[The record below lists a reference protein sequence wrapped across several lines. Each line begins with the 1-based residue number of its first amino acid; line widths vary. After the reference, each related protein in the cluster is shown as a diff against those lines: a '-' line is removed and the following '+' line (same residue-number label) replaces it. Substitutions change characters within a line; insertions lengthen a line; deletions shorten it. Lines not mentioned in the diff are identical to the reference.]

1 MAQKSDEVRSMKKV
15 FTLMVFL
22 MTALCT
28 FGQVFTDDLHVTSG
42 AGRTTDYAQKEVE
55 LTKVSDD
62 VYKFTFRKL
71 APMEYKTFGD
81 FVVEDV
87 TATVDAAGEMTFST
101 ASTEGTWTNVT
112 STAAIGGVSEGSK
125 SSISAFTATLSAD
138 KSKLIVDLTFM
149 TLGSDVNVVFGKEYT
164 DPTAINTLT
173 TADDNKYVAIYTL
186 GGVRMQNLQRGIN
199 IVRTASGKVKKVLV
213 K

>member
-1 MAQKSDEVRSMKKV
+1 MKKV

-112 STAAIGGVSEGSK
+112 STAAIGGVTEGSK
-125 SSISAFTATLSAD
+125 SLISAFTATLSAD

-149 TLGSDVNVVFGKEYT
+149 TMGSDVDVVFGKKI
-164 DPTAINTLT
+164 DTAINTVNA
-173 TADDNKYVAIYTL
+173 ADDNRYVEIYNL
-186 GGVRMQNLQRGIN
+186 GGVRMQRLQRGIN
-199 IVRTASGKVKKVLV
+199 IVRTANGKVKKLLA

>member
-1 MAQKSDEVRSMKKV
+1 MKKV

-87 TATVDAAGEMTFST
+87 TATVDAAGKMTFST

-112 STAAIGGVSEGSK
+112 STAAIGGVTEGSK

-149 TLGSDVNVVFGKEYT
+149 TMGSDVNVVFGKEYT

>member
-1 MAQKSDEVRSMKKV
+1 MKKV

-71 APMEYKTFGD
+71 APMEYKIFGD

-112 STAAIGGVSEGSK
+112 STAAIGGVKEGSK

-149 TLGSDVNVVFGKEYT
+149 TMGSDVDVVFGKKI
-164 DPTAINTLT
+164 DTAINTVNA
-173 TADDNKYVAIYTL
+173 ADDNRYVEIYNL
-186 GGVRMQNLQRGIN
+186 GGVRMQRLQRGIN
-199 IVRTASGKVKKVLV
+199 IVRTANGKVKKLLV

>member
-1 MAQKSDEVRSMKKV
+1 MKKV

-28 FGQVFTDDLHVTSG
+28 FGQVFTDNLHVTSG

-71 APMEYKTFGD
+71 APMEYKPFGD

-112 STAAIGGVSEGSK
+112 STAAIGGVTEGSK

-149 TLGSDVNVVFGKEYT
+149 TLGSDVNVVFGKKV
-164 DPTAINTLT
+164 DTAINTVNA
-173 TADDNKYVAIYTL
+173 ADDNRYVEIYNL
-186 GGVRMQNLQRGIN
+186 GGVRMQRLQRGIN
-199 IVRTASGKVKKVLV
+199 IVRTANGKVKKLLV

>member
-1 MAQKSDEVRSMKKV
+1 MKKV

-112 STAAIGGVSEGSK
+112 STAAIGGVTEGCK

-138 KSKLIVDLTFM
+138 KSKLIVDFTFM

-173 TADDNKYVAIYTL
+173 IADDNKYVAIYTL
-186 GGVRMQNLQRGIN
+186 GGVRMQRLQRGIN

>member
-1 MAQKSDEVRSMKKV
+1 MKKV

-81 FVVEDV
+81 FVVDDV

-112 STAAIGGVSEGSK
+112 STAAIGGVTEGSK
-125 SSISAFTATLSAD
+125 SLISAFTATLSAD

-149 TLGSDVNVVFGKEYT
+149 TMGSDVDVVFGKKI
-164 DPTAINTLT
+164 DTAINTVNA
-173 TADDNKYVAIYTL
+173 ADDNRYVEIYNL
-186 GGVRMQNLQRGIN
+186 GGVRMQRLQRGIN
-199 IVRTASGKVKKVLV
+199 IVRTANGKVKKLLV

>member
-1 MAQKSDEVRSMKKV
+1 MKKV

-138 KSKLIVDLTFM
+138 KSKLIVDFTFM

-173 TADDNKYVAIYTL
+173 TDDDNKYVAIYTL

>member
-1 MAQKSDEVRSMKKV
+1 MKKV

-112 STAAIGGVSEGSK
+112 GTAAIGGVTEGSK
-125 SSISAFTATLSAD
+125 SLISAFTATLSAD
-138 KSKLIVDLTFM
+138 KTKLIVDLTFM
-149 TLGSDVNVVFGKEYT
+149 TMGSDVNVVFGKEYT

>member
-1 MAQKSDEVRSMKKV
+1 MKKV

-42 AGRTTDYAQKEVE
+42 AGRTTDYTQKEVE

-138 KSKLIVDLTFM
+138 KTKLIVDLTFM
-149 TLGSDVNVVFGKEYT
+149 TMGSDVNVVFGKEYT

-173 TADDNKYVAIYTL
+173 TVDDNKYVAIYTL

>member
-1 MAQKSDEVRSMKKV
+1 MKKV

-22 MTALCT
+22 MSALCT

-164 DPTAINTLT
+164 DPTAINTLI

-186 GGVRMQNLQRGIN
+186 GGVRMQRLQRGIN
-199 IVRTASGKVKKVLV
+199 IVRTANGKVKKLLV

>member
-1 MAQKSDEVRSMKKV
+1 MKKV

-42 AGRTTDYAQKEVE
+42 AGRTTDYTQKEVE

-87 TATVDAAGEMTFST
+87 TATVDAVGEMTFST

-112 STAAIGGVSEGSK
+112 STAAIGGVTEGSK

-138 KSKLIVDLTFM
+138 KTKLIVDLTFM
-149 TLGSDVNVVFGKEYT
+149 TMGSDVNVVFGKEYT

>member
-1 MAQKSDEVRSMKKV
+1 MKKV

-112 STAAIGGVSEGSK
+112 STAAIGGVTEGSK
-125 SSISAFTATLSAD
+125 SLISAFTATLSAD

-149 TLGSDVNVVFGKEYT
+149 TMGSDVNVVFGKEYT
-164 DPTAINTLT
+164 DPTAINTLP

-199 IVRTASGKVKKVLV
+199 FVRTASGKVKKVLV

>member
-1 MAQKSDEVRSMKKV
+1 MKKV

-164 DPTAINTLT
+164 DPTAINTLI

-186 GGVRMQNLQRGIN
+186 GGVRMQRLQRGIN
-199 IVRTASGKVKKVLV
+199 IVRTANGKVKKLLV

>member
-1 MAQKSDEVRSMKKV
+1 MKKV

-112 STAAIGGVSEGSK
+112 STAAIGGVTEGSK
-125 SSISAFTATLSAD
+125 SQLNSFTATLSAD
-138 KSKLIVDLTFM
+138 KSKLIVEFSFM
-149 TLGSDVNVVFGKEYT
+149 TMGSDVNVVFGKKV
-164 DPTAINTLT
+164 DTAINTVNA
-173 TADDNKYVAIYTL
+173 ADDNRYVEIYNL
-186 GGVRMQNLQRGIN
+186 GGVRMQRLQRGIN
-199 IVRTASGKVKKVLV
+199 IVRTANGKVKKLLV

>member
-1 MAQKSDEVRSMKKV
+1 MKKV

-42 AGRTTDYAQKEVE
+42 AGRTTDYTQKEVE

-87 TATVDAAGEMTFST
+87 TATVDAAGAMTFST
-101 ASTEGTWTNVT
+101 ASTDGTWTNVT
-112 STAAIGGVSEGSK
+112 GTAAIGGVTEGSK

-138 KSKLIVDLTFM
+138 KTKLIVDLTFM

-173 TADDNKYVAIYTL
+173 TADDNRYVEIYNL
-186 GGVRMQNLQRGIN
+186 GGVRMQRLQRGIN

>member
-1 MAQKSDEVRSMKKV
+1 MKKV

-42 AGRTTDYAQKEVE
+42 AGRTTDYTQKEVE

-87 TATVDAAGEMTFST
+87 TATVDAAGAMTFST
-101 ASTEGTWTNVT
+101 ASTDGTWTNVT
-112 STAAIGGVSEGSK
+112 GTAAIGGVTEGSK

>member
-1 MAQKSDEVRSMKKV
+1 
-15 FTLMVFL
+15 MVFL

-112 STAAIGGVSEGSK
+112 STAAIGGVTEGSK
-125 SSISAFTATLSAD
+125 SLISAFTATLSAD

-199 IVRTASGKVKKVLV
+199 IVRTANGKVKKLLV

>member
-1 MAQKSDEVRSMKKV
+1 MKKV

-42 AGRTTDYAQKEVE
+42 AGRTTDYTQKEVE

-87 TATVDAAGEMTFST
+87 TATVDAAGAMTFST

-112 STAAIGGVSEGSK
+112 STAAIGGVTEGSK

-149 TLGSDVNVVFGKEYT
+149 TMGSDVNVVFGKEYI

-186 GGVRMQNLQRGIN
+186 GGVRMQRLQRGIN

>member
-1 MAQKSDEVRSMKKV
+1 MKKV

-112 STAAIGGVSEGSK
+112 STAAIGGVTEGSK
-125 SSISAFTATLSAD
+125 SDLKAFTATLSAD

-173 TADDNKYVAIYTL
+173 TADDSKYVAIYTL

>member
-1 MAQKSDEVRSMKKV
+1 MKKV

-71 APMEYKTFGD
+71 APMEYKIFGD

-112 STAAIGGVSEGSK
+112 STAAIGGVTEGSK

-149 TLGSDVNVVFGKEYT
+149 TLGSDVDVVFGKKI
-164 DPTAINTLT
+164 DTAINTVNA
-173 TADDNKYVAIYTL
+173 ADDNRYVEIYNL
-186 GGVRMQNLQRGIN
+186 GGVRMQRLQRGIN
-199 IVRTASGKVKKVLV
+199 IVRTANGKVKKLLV

>member
-1 MAQKSDEVRSMKKV
+1 MKKV

-112 STAAIGGVSEGSK
+112 STAAIGGVKEGSK
-125 SSISAFTATLSAD
+125 SDLKAFTATLSAD
-138 KSKLIVDLTFM
+138 KSKLIVDFTFM
-149 TLGSDVNVVFGKEYT
+149 TMGSDVNVVFGKEYT

-173 TADDNKYVAIYTL
+173 TADDSKYVAIYTL

>member
-1 MAQKSDEVRSMKKV
+1 MKKV

-87 TATVDAAGEMTFST
+87 TATIDAAGEMTFST
-101 ASTEGTWTNVT
+101 ASTEGTWINVT
-112 STAAIGGVSEGSK
+112 STAAIGGVTEGSK

-149 TLGSDVNVVFGKEYT
+149 TMGSDVDVVFGKKV
-164 DPTAINTLT
+164 DTAINTVNA
-173 TADDNKYVAIYTL
+173 ADDNRYVEIYNL
-186 GGVRMQNLQRGIN
+186 GGVRMQRLQRGIN

>member
-1 MAQKSDEVRSMKKV
+1 MKKV

-112 STAAIGGVSEGSK
+112 STAAIGGVTEGSK
-125 SSISAFTATLSAD
+125 SQLNSFTATLSAD
-138 KSKLIVDLTFM
+138 KSKLIVDFTFM
-149 TLGSDVNVVFGKEYT
+149 TMGSDVNVVFGKKV
-164 DPTAINTLT
+164 DTAINTVNA
-173 TADDNKYVAIYTL
+173 ADDNRYVEIYNL
-186 GGVRMQNLQRGIN
+186 GGVRMQRLQRGIN

>member
-1 MAQKSDEVRSMKKV
+1 MKKV

-28 FGQVFTDDLHVTSG
+28 YGQVFTDDLHVTSG

-112 STAAIGGVSEGSK
+112 STAAIGGVTEGSK

-164 DPTAINTLT
+164 GPTAINTLT

>member
-1 MAQKSDEVRSMKKV
+1 MKKV

-101 ASTEGTWTNVT
+101 ASTDGTWTNVT
-112 STAAIGGVSEGSK
+112 STAAIGGVTEGSK

-173 TADDNKYVAIYTL
+173 TVDDNKYVAIYTL

>member
-1 MAQKSDEVRSMKKV
+1 MKKV

-112 STAAIGGVSEGSK
+112 STAAIGGVTEGSK

-199 IVRTASGKVKKVLV
+199 IVRTASGKVKKLLV

>member
-1 MAQKSDEVRSMKKV
+1 MKKV

-112 STAAIGGVSEGSK
+112 STAAIGGVTEGSK

-138 KSKLIVDLTFM
+138 KTKLIVDLTFM
-149 TLGSDVNVVFGKEYT
+149 TMGSDVNVVFGKEYT

-173 TADDNKYVAIYTL
+173 TVDDNKYVAIYTL

>member
-1 MAQKSDEVRSMKKV
+1 MKKV

-71 APMEYKTFGD
+71 APMAYKTFGD

-112 STAAIGGVSEGSK
+112 STAAIGGVTEGSK
-125 SSISAFTATLSAD
+125 SLISAFTATLSAD
-138 KSKLIVDLTFM
+138 KTKLIVDLTFM
-149 TLGSDVNVVFGKEYT
+149 TMGSDVNVVFGKEYT

-186 GGVRMQNLQRGIN
+186 GGVRMQRLQRGIN

>member
-1 MAQKSDEVRSMKKV
+1 MKKV

-87 TATVDAAGEMTFST
+87 TATVDAAGEMKFST
-101 ASTEGTWTNVT
+101 ASTEAEGTWTNVT
-112 STAAIGGVSEGSK
+112 STAAIGGVTEGSK
-125 SSISAFTATLSAD
+125 SSISKFTATLSAD

-149 TLGSDVNVVFGKEYT
+149 TMGSDVDVVFGKKV
-164 DPTAINTLT
+164 DTAINTVNA
-173 TADDNKYVAIYTL
+173 ADDNRYVEIYNL
-186 GGVRMQNLQRGIN
+186 GGVRMQRLQRGIN
-199 IVRTASGKVKKVLV
+199 IVRTANGKVKKLLV